1 MIVTSKTIIIS
12 LLSKIIIAD
21 NYHQLIENHHATKL
35 WFFMITLDINSLFT
49 HILLDTTI
57 NICMDLVFKENKI
70 QTSLSDASII
80 SKESIILFDN
90 KY

>member
-1 MIVTSKTIIIS
+1 MIVTSKTIIM
-12 LLSKIIIAD
+12 LSKIIIAG
-21 NYHQLIENHHATKL
+21 NYHQLIENHHATKF

-70 QTSLSDASII
+70 QTSLSDVSII